1 MRKAN
6 PCSTTPSGTTSHI
19 NRRSVIGGLA
29 ASAASTTA
37 MAARGVSA
45 DANLNA
51 MVERH
56 DALWTLTDR
65 LYAALGDAGTDTAEY
80 ADANEEAADLERL
93 IAATPA
99 FTPAGLA
106 GKRRMVDRAEMES
119 SDDLGLIETIL
130 QLDAER
136 VAAA

>member
-1 MRKAN
+1 
-6 PCSTTPSGTTSHI
+6 
-19 NRRSVIGGLA
+19 
-29 ASAASTTA
+29 
-37 MAARGVSA
+37 MAAPVSP
-45 DANLNA
+45 DAGLLE
-51 MVERH
+51 MVARH
-56 DALWTLTDR
+56 DHLWDLTDH
-65 LYAALGDAGTDTAEY
+65 LAALGDAGTDTAEY
-80 ADANEEAADLERL
+80 IDALAEAADLERR